1 MRRNWNGVLVLS
13 LVVLAASAAADVP
26 RLFNYQGKLAGYTNG
41 TVSLQVSLWSAA
53 SGGTQLFTETHA
65 GVALQDGVFAIRV
78 GSNSGGVPTSAAI
91 PPVFIGLAVDG
102 GAELTPR
109 TRLVSVPFAFRALGA
124 ESLLIPGSTTAAAT
138 VDADGHVLIDGR
150 VDMGAAGDGGGL
162 LSVRNAA
169 DRKTVE
175 LDGED
180 SASGGRVEV
189 YNGVA
194 NSNVATIVLDGN
206 EGSDARLDLYD
217 ANGFDA
223 IRLHADLQ
231 NDAPEL
237 SLFAGTQSGQIRE
250 TVQIA
255 GNFEPDAT
263 GAGEVRLR
271 RVDSTGT
278 AVTTAILAATSDTA
292 LGDPGSGGYLQL
304 NYQDGSPVF
313 TVKAG
318 AGTSAIVPASM
329 ELRNVGS
336 QSNQRFLA
344 TTSSLSLYNTSN
356 ELTVSLT
363 GSSGN
368 ATFDGDL
375 TVGGTTTTGVLTI
388 TGGSDLSERFDVR
401 SSGAA
406 VEPGVVVCIDP
417 ANPGQLVVSG
427 KAYDRTIAGVISGA
441 GGVNPGMVMSQTGT
455 IADGKL
461 PVALTGRVWV
471 RCDAGAGAIEPGDLL
486 TTADTPGCAMKVT
499 DHARAQGAV
508 LGKAMSPLA
517 AGERGLVLV
526 LVNLQ

>member
-1 MRRNWNGVLVLS
+1 MRRMSNGLLALS
-13 LVVLAASAAADVP
+13 TAVLAASAAADVP
-26 RLFNYQGKLAGYTNG
+26 RLFNYQGKLAGYTNEV
-41 TVSLQVSLWSAA
+41 VSLQVSFWNAS
-53 SGGTQLFTETHA
+53 SGGSQLFTETHT
-65 GVALQDGVFAIRV
+65 GVTLQDGVFAIRV
-78 GSNSGGVPTSAAI
+78 GSNSGGLPTSVAI
-91 PPVFIGLAVDG
+91 PPVFIGLAING

-124 ESLLIPGSTTAAAT
+124 EALLIPGSTTAAAT
-138 VDADGHVLIDGR
+138 VDADGHVVVDGR
-150 VDMGAAGDGGGL
+150 VEMGATGDGGGL

-169 DRKTVE
+169 DLKTVE

-194 NSNVATIVLDGN
+194 NSNVATVVLDGN
-206 EGSDARLDLYD
+206 EAGDSRVDLFD

-237 SLFAGTQSGQIRE
+237 SLFAGAQSGQIRE

-255 GNFEPDAT
+255 GNFDPDAT

-271 RVDSTGT
+271 RVDASGT

-336 QSNQRFLA
+336 QSDQRFVA
-344 TTSSLSLYNTSN
+344 TTSSLALYNTSN
-356 ELTVSLT
+356 DLTAAIY
-363 GSSGN
+363 GSSGS
-368 ATFDGDL
+368 ASFDGDV
-375 TVGGTTTTGVLTI
+375 TIGGTTTTGVLTI
-388 TGGSDLSERFDVR
+388 TGGSDLSERFDIR
-401 SSGAA
+401 TNTAA
-406 VEPGVVVCIDP
+406 IEAGVVVCIDP
-417 ANPGQLVVSG
+417 ANPGKLLVSE

-471 RCDAGAGAIEPGDLL
+471 RCDASAGGIEPGDLL
-486 TTADTPGCAMKVT
+486 TTADAPGCAMKVT